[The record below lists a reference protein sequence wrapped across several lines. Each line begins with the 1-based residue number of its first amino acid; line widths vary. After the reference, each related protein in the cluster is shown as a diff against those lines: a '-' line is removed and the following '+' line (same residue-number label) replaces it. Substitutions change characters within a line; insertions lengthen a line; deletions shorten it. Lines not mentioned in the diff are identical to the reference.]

1 MKTGSWQSVSFATI
15 VVTGLAVCTH
25 AQAPPAAPT
34 EVYAVAYVE
43 VLPASAAAAKRVL
56 REYRDATRKEDGAVA
71 LELFERADRPGHL
84 AVIETWRDQAAFDA
98 HGKAAQATRLRG
110 ALEPMRVSGYDQRNY
125 KTLAVGSARA
135 PAGGPP
141 LHVITHVDTVPGPQ
155 NDGVG
160 LLTRLAEASRKEPGN
175 VRFDVLQQ
183 AMRANHFTIVETWAG
198 QGALDAH
205 AGAAHTKQYRDT
217 LQPFSGGPLDERVY
231 RAVQ

>member
-1 MKTGSWQSVSFATI
+1 MNTRFWQSVLLASI
-15 VVTGLAVCTH
+15 VTTCIGVRAH
-25 AQAPPAAPT
+25 AQAPAVAPT
-34 EVYAVAYVE
+34 TVYAVAYVE
-43 VLPASAAAAKRVL
+43 VLPASAAAAKRAL
-56 REYRDATRKEDGAVA
+56 REYRDVTRKEDGAVA
-71 LELFERADRPGHL
+71 LELFERTDRPGHL
-84 AVIETWRDQAAFDA
+84 AVIETWRDQAAFDG
-98 HGKAAQATRLRG
+98 HGKAAQTTRLRG
-110 ALEPMRVSGYDQRNY
+110 ALEPLRVSGYDQRNY
-125 KTLAVGSARA
+125 KSLTVGAVRA
-135 PAGGPP
+135 PASGQP
-141 LHVITHVDTVPGPQ
+141 LHIITHVDTVPGPQ

>member
-1 MKTGSWQSVSFATI
+1 MKTRSWRSVSLAAI
-15 VVTGLAVCTH
+15 VLAGLPASAH
-25 AQAPPAAPT
+25 AQAPPAAST
-34 EVYAVAYVE
+34 AVYAVAYVE
-43 VLPASAAAAKRVL
+43 VLPASAAAAKRAL
-56 REYRDATRKEDGAVA
+56 REYRDATRKDDGAVA
-71 LELFERADRPGHL
+71 IEMFERADRAGHL
-84 AVIETWRDQAAFDA
+84 AVIETWRDQASFDA
-98 HGKAAQATRLRG
+98 HGKAAQTTRLRD
-110 ALEPMRVSGYDQRNY
+110 ALEPLRVSGYDQRNY
-125 KTLAVGSARA
+125 KSLAVASGRT
-135 PAGGPP
+135 PASGQP

-198 QGALDAH
+198 QAALDAH

>member
-1 MKTGSWQSVSFATI
+1 MKTRFWQSVSLATI
-15 VVTGLAVCTH
+15 VVTGLGVCAH

-34 EVYAVAYVE
+34 AIYAVAYVE
-43 VLPASAAAAKRVL
+43 VLPASAAAAKRAL

-84 AVIETWRDQAAFDA
+84 AVIETWREQAAFDA
-98 HGKAAQATRLRG
+98 HGKAAETTRLRD
-110 ALEPMRVSGYDQRNY
+110 ALEPLRVSGYDQRNY
-125 KTLAVGSARA
+125 KSLTVGAVRT
-135 PAGGPP
+135 AGGPP

-160 LLTRLAEASRKEPGN
+160 LLIRLAEASRREAGN

-183 AMRANHFTIVETWAG
+183 AMRANHFTIVETWGG